1 MFRMGSVMVKRK
13 RALIGGLAA
22 LLLAGCGNMDPE
34 PATYRGRLTQSND
47 FDLRGDVVFTIA
59 QNGDVLGT
67 LKGEVSPQNRT
78 YEWRGELN
86 HTSYTG
92 TLKASGDTQYDVTGT
107 IYQASGTLNLT
118 LNISRDGTTNSVSFS
133 MDQL

>member
-1 MFRMGSVMVKRK
+1 MRNRLM
-13 RALIGGLAA
+13 IGGLAA
-22 LLLAGCGNMDPE
+22 LVLLGCGNMDPE
-34 PATYRGRLTQSND
+34 PATYRGRLDQSND

-59 QNGDVLGT
+59 LNGDVLGT

-92 TLKASGDTQYDVTGT
+92 TLKASGDTQYDLTGT
-107 IYQASGTLNLT
+107 ISQVSDRLTLT

-133 MDQL
+133 MDKL

>member
-1 MFRMGSVMVKRK
+1 MM
-13 RALIGGLAA
+13 GGLAA
-22 LLLAGCGNMDPE
+22 VVLAGCGNMDPE
-34 PATYRGRLTQSND
+34 PATYRGRLDQSND

-67 LKGEVSPQNRT
+67 LRGEISPQNKT

-92 TLKASGDTQYDVTGT
+92 TLKASGDTQYDVSGT
-107 IYQASGTLNLT
+107 ISQVSDSLNVSV
-118 LNISRDGTTNSVSFS
+118 NISRDGTTNSVSFS
-133 MDQL
+133 MDKL

>member
-1 MFRMGSVMVKRK
+1 MRNRIYLLFGLLSAGVM
-13 RALIGGLAA
+13 I
-22 LLLAGCGNMDPE
+22 GCGNMDPE
-34 PATYRGRLTQSND
+34 PATYRGRLDQSND
-47 FDLRGDVVFTIA
+47 FDLKGDVVFTIA

-67 LKGEVSPQNRT
+67 LKGEISPQNRT

-92 TLKASGDTQYDVTGT
+92 RLKASGDTQYDVTGT
-107 IYQASGTLNLT
+107 IYQSSNSLNLS
-118 LNISRDGTTNSVSFS
+118 LNISRDGTTSSVTFT